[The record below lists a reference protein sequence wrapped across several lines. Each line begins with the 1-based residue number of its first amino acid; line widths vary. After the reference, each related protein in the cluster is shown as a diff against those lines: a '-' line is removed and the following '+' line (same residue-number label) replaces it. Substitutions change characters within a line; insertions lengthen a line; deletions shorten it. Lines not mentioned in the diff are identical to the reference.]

1 MASGKG
7 PLTHAGKAP
16 LWPCPSGAEPQGYVE
31 NADRRS
37 TMNASVPL
45 LAVMLSCAALAT
57 TACKSS
63 TEAQNPAEPIS
74 PAASTPV
81 LVSPTQQ
88 PRSDR
93 VVGYWTSSSGAG
105 ITLAYTGKPESLWI
119 QVFPKPERMDP
130 RFDTTARWLSND
142 RFTYT
147 DQNGASVEGRVSASG
162 HSIELKGADG
172 FTEIWRRKR

>member
-1 MASGKG
+1 
-7 PLTHAGKAP
+7 
-16 LWPCPSGAEPQGYVE
+16 
-31 NADRRS
+31 
-37 TMNASVPL
+37 MNASVPV

-57 TACKSS
+57 TACNPS
-63 TEAQNPAEPIS
+63 TETQTPKEPTS

-93 VVGYWTSSSGAG
+93 VVGFWTSSSGAG
-105 ITLAYTGKPESLWI
+105 ITLAYTGKPDSLWI

-130 RFDTTARWLSND
+130 RFDTTAQWSSND

-147 DQNGASVEGRVSASG
+147 DLSGSTVEGRVSASG
-162 HSIELKGADG
+162 NIIELKGADG
-172 FTEIWRRKR
+172 WTGTWRRNR

>member
-1 MASGKG
+1 MGQR
-7 PLTHAGKAP
+7 THAGKER
-16 LWPCPSGAEPQGYVE
+16 LWRCHGGTEPHGYVAK
-31 NADRRS
+31 ADRR
-37 TMNASVPL
+37 TEMKASVPL
-45 LAVMLSCAALAT
+45 LAAMLSCAALAT

-63 TEAQNPAEPIS
+63 TETQTPKEPTS

-105 ITLAYTGKPESLWI
+105 ITLAYTGKPDSLWI

-130 RFDTTARWLSND
+130 RFDTTAKWSSTD
-142 RFTYT
+142 RFTYIT
-147 DQNGASVEGRVSASG
+147 RNGARIEGRVSASG
-162 HSIELKGADG
+162 NNIELKGADG

>member
-1 MASGKG
+1 MASGKE

-16 LWPCPSGAEPQGYVE
+16 LWPCPSGDEPQGYVE

-57 TACKSS
+57 TACNPS
-63 TEAQNPAEPIS
+63 TETQTPKEATS

-93 VVGYWTSSSGAG
+93 VVGFWTSSSGAG
-105 ITLAYTGKPESLWI
+105 ITLAYTGKPGSLWI

-147 DQNGASVEGRVSASG
+147 DRNGASVEGRVSASG
-162 HSIELKGADG
+162 HNIELKGADG